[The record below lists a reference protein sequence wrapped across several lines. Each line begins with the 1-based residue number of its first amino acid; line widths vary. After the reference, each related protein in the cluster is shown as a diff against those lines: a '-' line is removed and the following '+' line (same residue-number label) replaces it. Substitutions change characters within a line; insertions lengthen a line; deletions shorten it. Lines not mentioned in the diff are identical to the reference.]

1 MKVPWKDY
9 SGRLSPLKLTVFTA
23 LFAPALWTALSFFL
37 GWLQPQPFT
46 AAIQQI
52 GLWTIRLM
60 FIALAI
66 TALRGIVQWPRL
78 VLVRRMIG
86 VAAFA
91 YALTHLSLYTAV
103 HMFDL
108 VQVASEIAHR

>member
-9 SGRLSPLKLTVFTA
+9 SGRLSPLKLTVFIA
-23 LFAPALWTALSFFL
+23 LFAPALWTALSFYL
-37 GWLQPQPFT
+37 GWLQPRPFT

-52 GLWTIRLM
+52 GLWTIRLI

-66 TALRGIVQWPRL
+66 SPLRAVLQWPRL
-78 VLVRRMIG
+78 ILVRRMVG

-91 YALTHLSLYTAV
+91 YALTHLSLYI
-103 HMFDL
+103 
-108 VQVASEIAHR
+108 ASEAFD